1 MALQVSKDIQN
12 LANAAEE
19 RRKQEE
25 QGIGIAEAGLGLGG
39 AAFAAQTGRTPA
51 PTPPPKLSTFAQQV
65 ADADAARLASG
76 RGPANPVAPMSQYT
90 YNQPIGPQ
98 KPVPPMSQYTY
109 NQPIGPSQYRG
120 GYFDNPNVGRTVSS
134 TQGNVPF
141 GPQTLDEANAVNRAN
156 LLARTQNTARNLVTS
171 IGSGAQKTLLSGR
184 GGVMLEPLLLGAGD
198 LFGVNEQ
205 DPDIL
210 ARAAAEQQAQR
221 TAQEDYVRGMENLQT
236 MASLQQPT
244 AMTDA
249 LPDMSEATQEARG
262 ERLVTRDGVTTFD
275 GAEFFRDVT
284 PEEAARIEATN
295 AQFQAQAPEPRKDP
309 VQIKVGDDMVGA
321 DELIG
326 GFMRGLDPTSGYGTA
341 GGSALD
347 QAAAMAPTETPVA
360 TGAAPAAP
368 EVSTAQQN
376 FLARQQQGTPLTA
389 QEINAAKRYA
399 TSQGQIFDP
408 ETGYAPAEF
417 YGQQYVGQS
426 IGDYLRAVDEP
437 TQKAEQARSVF
448 ERASAEREAKIEAR
462 PNFMKARPSQ
472 ARQDGVMSMAQARK
486 LTGGDRDAAKRM
498 IELQKMGRD
507 PLTGQPMGMTEYQTE
522 TLRQNQERIDF
533 AKEQAET
540 ARQVALAKGATQAQK
555 DAFELKQKELNYA
568 MTYQDFLKDQ
578 EGPAFNAKDIEADL
592 EGIED
597 QLDFVYDPEA
607 GVFRKGKLG
616 FGEGPVLDI
625 NDPKNASIVRTIGT
639 YKVGKALLDKYPKK
653 G

>member
-1 MALQVSKDIQN
+1 MALQVSKDIED
-12 LANAAEE
+12 LAKAAEE
-19 RRKQEE
+19 KRKQEE
-25 QGIGIAEAGLGLGG
+25 QGIGIAEAGLGLG
-39 AAFAAQTGRTPA
+39 AAGFAAQTGRTPA
-51 PTPPPKLSTFAQQV
+51 PAPPPKLSPLAQKIAAQ
-65 ADADAARLASG
+65 DTARLASG
-76 RGPANPVAPMSQYT
+76 RGPANPVAP
-90 YNQPIGPQ
+90 
-98 KPVPPMSQYTY
+98 VPQYTY
-109 NQPIGPSQYRG
+109 NQPIGPSQYKG
-120 GYFDNPNVGRTVSS
+120 SYFDNPNVGRTVSS
-134 TQGNVPF
+134 TQGNVPY
-141 GPQTLDEANAVNRAN
+141 GPQTLDEANAVKRAN

-171 IGSGAQKTLLSGR
+171 MGSGAQKTLLSGR

-221 TAQEDYVRGMENLQT
+221 IAQEGYIRGMENLQT

-389 QEINAAKRYA
+389 QEIAAAKRYA

-437 TQKAEQARSVF
+437 TQKAEQARSAF
-448 ERASAEREAKIEAR
+448 ERASAEREARIAARPDFNEPFVYRDGKKVSASEAR
-462 PNFMKARPSQ
+462 GEGKLSDSQ
-472 ARQDGVMSMAQARK
+472 LRDMVG
-486 LTGGDRDAAKRM
+486 GGDALKRAKALQDA
-498 IELQKMGRD
+498 GRD
-507 PLTGQPMGMTEYQTE
+507 PLTGQPVGMTEYQTE

-533 AKEQAET
+533 AKEQADAARIT
-540 ARQVALAKGATQAQK
+540 AEAKGATQAQK
-555 DAFELKQKELNYA
+555 DAYEIAQKRLNYA

-607 GVFRKGKLG
+607 GVFRKSKVG
-616 FGEGPVLDI
+616 FGKGPVLDI

-639 YKVGKALLDKYPKK
+639 YKVGKALLD
-653 G
+653 